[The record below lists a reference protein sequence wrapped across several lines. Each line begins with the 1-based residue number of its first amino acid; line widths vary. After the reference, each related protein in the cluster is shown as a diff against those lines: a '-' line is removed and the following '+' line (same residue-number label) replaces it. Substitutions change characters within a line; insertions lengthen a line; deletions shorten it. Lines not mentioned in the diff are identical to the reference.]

1 MGVNMQFLASVH
13 GCAAQ
18 AAVDGWRKR
27 QIRPRRISNG
37 DRKKNKNRRGCRQT
51 EEERCRSVWRTD
63 GGMHMTLAKCID
75 NGRKRAN
82 GARLRLLS
90 WSC

>member
-27 QIRPRRISNG
+27 PIRPRRISNG
-37 DRKKNKNRRGCRQT
+37 DRKKKQ
-51 EEERCRSVWRTD
+51 EQEKMQTD
-63 GGMHMTLAKCID
+63 GGEM
-75 NGRKRAN
+75 
-82 GARLRLLS
+82 
-90 WSC
+90 